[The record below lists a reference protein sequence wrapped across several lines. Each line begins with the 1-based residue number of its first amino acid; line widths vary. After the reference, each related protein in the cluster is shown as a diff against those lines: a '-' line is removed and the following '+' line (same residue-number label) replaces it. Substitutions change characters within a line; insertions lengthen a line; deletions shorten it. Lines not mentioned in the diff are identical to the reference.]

1 MCEKYP
7 DLEFNK
13 NGYIRNRISKRVY
26 CSESFTDGYIQVPA
40 NGVAKKAHRLIME
53 VFNPI
58 ENMDNFYVDHINGKR
73 SDNRLENLR

>member
-1 MCEKYP
+1 M
-7 DLEFNK
+7 
-13 NGYIRNRISKRVY
+13 
-26 CSESFTDGYIQVPA
+26 T
-40 NGVAKKAHRLIME
+40 KKAHRLIME